1 MNNFFLALFDGDPET
16 PNYPSLE
23 NVYRIPEPMGLPKI
37 PCQPIGYRGAKELL
51 NKLKGKPVPDGWKG
65 GILDIE
71 YVIGGEFIDDC
82 SECFVRYFE
91 ISYFNTCIF
100 RKIGLF
106 YPSMTK
112 IFMQ

>member
-1 MNNFFLALFDGDPET
+1 MFDGDPET

-71 YVIGGEFIDDC
+71 YVIGGEFNDDC
-82 SECFVRYFE
+82 SECFVRYFKYL
-91 ISYFNTCIF
+91 ILTYIYIF
-100 RKIGLF
+100 RKRGLF
-106 YPSMTK
+106 YPSMIK
-112 IFMQ
+112 NFMQ

>member
-1 MNNFFLALFDGDPET
+1 MFDGDPET

-71 YVIGGEFIDDC
+71 YVIGGEFNDDC
-82 SECFVRYFE
+82 SECFVRYFKYL
-91 ISYFNTCIF
+91 ILTYIYIF
-100 RKIGLF
+100 RKWGLF
-106 YPSMTK
+106 YPSMIK
-112 IFMQ
+112 NFMQ